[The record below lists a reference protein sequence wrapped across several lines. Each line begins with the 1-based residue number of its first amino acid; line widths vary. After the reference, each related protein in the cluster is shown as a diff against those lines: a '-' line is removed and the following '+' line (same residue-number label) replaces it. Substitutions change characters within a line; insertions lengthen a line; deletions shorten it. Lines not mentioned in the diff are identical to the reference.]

1 MQELERISMLNQSIP
16 SISPSAALS
25 LFKSTNTYNKRTSE
39 YVEATYLIDVR
50 MQAELQF
57 HTIKGRAFT
66 LIRGAIPFPL
76 HLIEKL
82 GKGGGQVPPP
92 SDVIIPELPEPM
104 CDDDDC
110 MKKTLLVSCTDGKRR

>member
-1 MQELERISMLNQSIP
+1 MQELERISELNQSIS

-25 LFKSTNTYNKRTSE
+25 LFKSTNTYNKRTLE
-39 YVEATYLIDVR
+39 HVEATYIIDVR

-82 GKGGGQVPPP
+82 GKGGGHVPP
-92 SDVIIPELPEPM
+92 SDVIPQLPEPM
-104 CDDDDC
+104 CDDSDC
-110 MKKTLLVSCTDGKRR
+110 MRKTLLVSCTDGKRR